1 MITSNISM
9 STIRKEKRI
18 DFGFIIRDYKRYIN
32 FEILLIFIISIA
44 LFCLAMYLKDII
56 GEIIFNEVQWS
67 FSFTHMTEEGPVI
80 WYFEIYQDSIY
91 YYDSFLE
98 AFRYDGWNPYVR
110 SEGRLDYYLY
120 GPIFIYSLYFTSLFV
135 SAFEP
140 NLARE
145 LLLHKSVKWTAL
157 TYDALS
163 VVMLYVLIL
172 CLKDFKEKKIRRHI
186 IGLIAAFAY
195 IFMPVNLLYI
205 DSIHLNGSQMTFF
218 TLVMLI
224 FFLREKF
231 RLSAYF
237 LTIAFLSK
245 QIPLFFLIPL
255 FSILWKNHNLS
266 FAYRKFLKPFL
277 FSNLIL
283 AIPWIFLTPHLYIGR
298 IFAAGRSLW
307 YVTLTEEGIRHG
319 VTLAHS
325 ILYLGSKFLANVY
338 MYINIPM
345 MPFIIFYGMAL
356 LISHFNAEKIRKD
369 ETIFIGYLTWLLLII
384 HVFMARGIFKYYDI
398 FLSPFLILFS
408 LLFIN
413 RGLRMLKIIIDK
425 KKGTSFPDN
434 EIIDSED
441 ALLSSKLKII
451 LYFAFLCISFLICIA
466 IIYGVN
472 WFIMITIRFMHPTI
486 LLGITFFISFFLP
499 MDFYKS
505 LVKKENYSILKK
517 DIRFFFKS
525 TWLKIVRI
533 YRKILRKDRKNKD
546 SEMVKEMQEF

>member
-1 MITSNISM
+1 M
-9 STIRKEKRI
+9 STLRKEKRI
-18 DFGFIIRDYKRYIN
+18 DFGFIIRDHRRYIN
-32 FEILLIFIISIA
+32 FEILLICIISIA
-44 LFCLAMYLKDII
+44 LFSLAMYLKDII
-56 GEIIFNEVQWS
+56 GERIFNEVQWS
-67 FSFTHMTEEGPVI
+67 FSYTHMTEKGPVI

-98 AFRYDGWNPYVR
+98 AFRYDGWNPYAR
-110 SEGRLDYYLY
+110 TEGELDYYLY

-145 LLLHKSVKWTAL
+145 FLLQKSVKWTAL

-163 VVMLYVLIL
+163 VVMIYILIL
-172 CLKDFKEKKIRRHI
+172 CLKDFKDKKIRRHI

-195 IFMPVNLLYI
+195 IFLPVNLLYI
-205 DSIHLNGSQMTFF
+205 DSVHLNGPQMTFF

-224 FFLREKF
+224 FFLREKY

-255 FSILWKNHNLS
+255 FSILWKNHDLS
-266 FAYRKFLKPFL
+266 FAYKKFLRPFL
-277 FSNLIL
+277 FSNLLL
-283 AIPWIFLTPHLYIGR
+283 AIPWIFLTPHLYVGR

-325 ILYLGSKFLANVY
+325 ILHLGSKFLANVY

-345 MPFIIFYGMAL
+345 IPFILFYGVAL
-356 LISHFNAEKIRKD
+356 LVGHFNAQKISKD
-369 ETIFIGYLTWLLLII
+369 ETVFISYLTWLLLII

-408 LLFIN
+408 LLFVN
-413 RGLRMLKIIIDK
+413 RGLIKLKKSIDK
-425 KKGTSFPDN
+425 KRG
-434 EIIDSED
+434 IIIQNNDASESED
-441 ALLSSKLKII
+441 VLFFSLSKET
-451 LYFAFLCISFLICIA
+451 LYFVALCFSFLVCMVA
-466 IIYGVN
+466 VYGIN

-486 LLGITFFISFFLP
+486 LLGLTFFISFFIPL
-499 MDFYKS
+499 DFYKS
-505 LVKKENYSILKK
+505 LIKKENYRILKE
-517 DIRFFFKS
+517 DIKFFFKS
-525 TWLKIVRI
+525 AYLRIVRF
-533 YRKILRKDRKNKD
+533 YRRVFRRNSKK
-546 SEMVKEMQEF
+546 KEIEEF

>member
-1 MITSNISM
+1 M
-9 STIRKEKRI
+9 STLRKEKRI

-32 FEILLIFIISIA
+32 FEILLIVIISIA
-44 LFCLAMYLKDII
+44 LFSLAMYLKDII
-56 GEIIFNEVQWS
+56 GERIFNEVQWS
-67 FSFTHMTEEGPVI
+67 FSYTHMTDKGPVV
-80 WYFEIYQDSIY
+80 WYFEIYQDSNSY
-91 YYDSFLE
+91 YESFLD
-98 AFRYDGWNPYVR
+98 AFRYEGWNPYAR
-110 SEGRLDYYLY
+110 AEGDLDYYMY

-140 NLARE
+140 NLARD
-145 LLLHKSVKWTAL
+145 LLLQKSVKWTAL

-163 VVMLYVLIL
+163 VVMIYILIL

-186 IGLIAAFAY
+186 IGIIAAFAY
-195 IFMPVNLLYI
+195 IFMPVNIMYI
-205 DSIHLNGSQMTFF
+205 DSYFLNGSQMTFF
-218 TLVMLI
+218 TLLMLI
-224 FFLREKF
+224 FFLREKY

-266 FAYRKFLKPFL
+266 FAYRKFLRPFL

-307 YVTLTEEGIRHG
+307 YVTLTEEGIKHG

-325 ILYLGSKFLANVY
+325 FLYLGSKFLANFY

-345 MPFIIFYGMAL
+345 IPFIIFYGMAL
-356 LISHFNAEKIRKD
+356 LVSHFNALKIRED
-369 ETIFIGYLTWLLLII
+369 ETKFIGYLTWLLLII

-408 LLFIN
+408 LLFVN
-413 RGLRMLKIIIDK
+413 LGLRNLKKRIDK
-425 KKGTSFPDN
+425 KKGINFQDN
-434 EIIDSED
+434 EKIVSKDIFF
-441 ALLSSKLKII
+441 SSKLKII
-451 LYFAFLCISFLICIA
+451 LYFGLLCFSFLICIA
-466 IIYGVN
+466 IIYGIN
-472 WFIMITIRFMHPTI
+472 WLIMITIRFMHPTI
-486 LLGITFFISFFLP
+486 LLGLTFFISFFIP
-499 MDFYKS
+499 IDFYKS
-505 LVKKENYSILKK
+505 LFKKKNYCMLNE
-517 DIRFFFKS
+517 DIKFFFKS

-533 YRKILRKDRKNKD
+533 YRKIFRRDRKNND
-546 SEMVKEMQEF
+546 SEIDREMQEL